1 MYIFDE
7 VLHAY
12 HDLLLYILHEFH
24 LTFVLKDFFHFHQN
38 ENLLLDHIKYYHY
51 EFQLPRK
58 NNRLNLKKKGFAEI
72 KLEYQ
77 LHVLELLF
85 VSAFLNHQLLIVYV
99 DGDHVDEIFH
109 QELMI

>member
-1 MYIFDE
+1 MNFNR
-7 VLHAY
+7 L
-12 HDLLLYILHEFH
+12 
-24 LTFVLKDFFHFHQN
+24 Q
-38 ENLLLDHIKYYHY
+38 
-51 EFQLPRK
+51 K
-58 NNRLNLKKKGFAEI
+58 NNRLNFKKGFAEI